1 MPSLLAKRAR
11 GNGAH
16 PMRTVE
22 GNLGHSPKEV
32 ARTSLDAR
40 RLKRHSDNNESIVM
54 PDPISLSRTVEDQ
67 SGPIPEDERQ

>member
-1 MPSLLAKRAR
+1 
-11 GNGAH
+11 
-16 PMRTVE
+16 MRTVE

-54 PDPISLSRTVEDQ
+54 PDPISLDPISLPRAVEDQ